1 MRRDNVTR
9 LTTKD
14 IQDMTTSDLERQLQS
29 NREEMRKLRRFH
41 PKRKELEV
49 ECCYIQ
55 RELQLRSSWVR
66 ASAFES
72 LRFTKPLR

>member
-1 MRRDNVTR
+1 MRRGNVAR

-14 IQDMTTSDLERQLQS
+14 IQDMTTSDLEKQLQS
-29 NREEMRKLRRFH
+29 NREEMRKMRRSH
-41 PKRKELEV
+41 PKRTDLEI

-72 LRFTKPLR
+72 LRFTKP